1 MPHLQFE
8 INKKLNKKD
17 KIKFINFIEE
27 SFSKIMQTGTDH
39 IAISIKELE
48 KENLS
53 LGRAKNNNLICLM
66 NLDIRSGRTK
76 DQKIKLVKV
85 LYLELKSFLVLKK
98 NFNTLLLQ
106 IMTVLNLI
114 FLKNL
119 CLNGLKMM
127 TLQINKSNIFS
138 C

>member
-27 SFSKIMQTGTDH
+27 SFSKMQTGTDH

-48 KENLS
+48 KRILV
-53 LGRAKNNNLICLM
+53 LGEQKNNNLICLM

-76 DQKIKLVKV
+76 DQKKINLVKSFISGV
-85 LYLELKSFLVLKK
+85 EKFFGIKKQFQYVTFTNHDGVEFNFFEKSLSEWIK
-98 NFNTLLLQ
+98 NDDPANQ
-106 IMTVLNLI
+106 
-114 FLKNL
+114 
-119 CLNGLKMM
+119 
-127 TLQINKSNIFS
+127 
-138 C
+138 